1 MIKKIIPIMVLAVLC
16 LNFKANGQSQISA
29 IKPLKVGDRLPESF
43 WQQEHTVYANGKTT
57 TQTLAAYK
65 SKLLILDFWATWCGS
80 CIKKFSLLDSLQQNH
95 SEVKVMLVNTL
106 STKDTLEKVRVT
118 MTEYGRNL
126 QTVVSD
132 AFITKLF
139 PQAQLPLYVWI
150 AQGQVRAI
158 TGGEF
163 LTKENVASA
172 VQRRQHLNQTIEKRK
187 FKKP

>member
-1 MIKKIIPIMVLAVLC
+1 MFKKITLLGVLALLC
-16 LNFKANGQSQISA
+16 LNFLAMAQASPSE
-29 IKPLKVGDRLPESF
+29 IKPLKVGDKLPEAF

-57 TQTLAAYK
+57 KQTLAAYK
-65 SKLLILDFWATWCGS
+65 GKLLILDFWATWCGS

-139 PQAQLPLYVWI
+139 PQAQLPLCVWI
-150 AQGQVRAI
+150 EQGQVRAI

-163 LTKENVASA
+163 LTRENVSSA